1 MLSDFL
7 YRVRALFQ
15 RKTVEGELD
24 EELRFHLERQMQKH
38 LKAGLSRE
46 EAMRRARMEMGGLDQ
61 VKEECRQSWGVALIG
76 TLVQDLA
83 YAVRVLSKS
92 PGFTAAV
99 VLSLALGIGANT
111 AIFSLIDAVLWRM
124 LPVKD
129 PAGLWVINQ
138 GLTFQQYK
146 TVRDNNQV
154 AELAAYSTVRLNVS
168 VDGSIEPTVDG
179 QLVSGSYFFLLG
191 VKPVIGRT
199 IAVEDDRVPNGH
211 PVAMIGYGYWR
222 RRFGQDPSVLGRN
235 ISISGMPFT
244 IIGVTP
250 PEFFGVEVGMAPD
263 IFIPVM
269 MQPTAMPAF
278 ENLLDNPIIYRT
290 WLTTL
295 VRLKPGI
302 GVPQAT
308 GALQTLWRQG
318 LPQGGKVAGYT
329 FPALVL
335 NPASTGLSSLR
346 QQFSQPLFVLMAVVG
361 VVLLIAC
368 ANTANLLLARA
379 AARRPEFAMRLALG
393 AGRWRLTRQLLVE
406 SVVLAGLGGLCGILL
421 ARWAMRLLVIYMSS
435 GRSPIVL
442 DLNPNLRI
450 LGFTV
455 AVSVATGILFG
466 LAPAMRATR
475 IELGPALKS
484 LGNLLRR
491 GHGGLQP
498 GKILAMMQ
506 VALSLLLLIG
516 AGLFVRSL
524 QKLTGDNFGV
534 SRESVLIVR
543 VEPKGSDQRN
553 IPGTT
558 ARLDRIYQGL
568 LETVREIPGV
578 RMASLGQSTPTSP
591 NPGAAGQITLPSGT
605 KVLVPMVMLY
615 PNYFTTVGVPMVA
628 GREFNGTDLDAS
640 SPLVCVVNEAFA
652 RQMFPGE
659 NAIGKSCTT
668 SHRQNFNDPSRPRY
682 SDLEEPVQIIGVVKD
697 SRYSNPRGESQ
708 PVIYMT
714 FLQTPTG
721 RGQMVLHVRV
731 AGDAGSVLPRIREEV
746 LRVDPTL
753 PAFEVHTLAQEMDA
767 ALVQERLIAMLSS
780 LFGALALLLASVG
793 LYGLLAFGVV
803 QRTGEMGIRMALGA
817 GRGDVVWMILKE
829 ALLLVL
835 AGVALGVP
843 VALGVTR
850 LAGSQI
856 SGLLFGVKAT
866 DPVAIGTAALLLIS
880 VATIAAFL
888 PARRASR
895 VDPMVALRNE

>member
-1 MLSDFL
+1 MLSDLL
-7 YRVRALFQ
+7 YRIRALFR
-15 RKTVEGELD
+15 RKSVEGDLD
-24 EELRFHLERQMQKH
+24 DELRFHLERQIQKH
-38 LKAGLSRE
+38 LRAGFTRE
-46 EAMRRARMEMGGLDQ
+46 EAMRRARMDLGGLDQ
-61 VKEECRQSWGVALIG
+61 VKEECRQSWGIGLIES
-76 TLVQDLA
+76 LAQDIA
-83 YAVRVLSKS
+83 YALRVLIKS

-99 VLSLALGIGANT
+99 ALSLALGIGANT
-111 AIFSLIDAVLWRM
+111 AIFSLIDAVMWRM

-129 PAGLWVINQ
+129 PASLWVIDQ

-146 TVRDNNQV
+146 TARDNNQV
-154 AELAAYSTVRLNVS
+154 ADLAAYSTVRLNVS

-179 QLVSGSYFFLLG
+179 QLVSGGYFSLLG
-191 VKPVIGRT
+191 VNPAIGRT
-199 IAVEDDRVPNGH
+199 ISVDDDRVPNGH
-211 PVAMIGYGYWR
+211 PVAMISYGYWK
-222 RRFGQDPSVLGRN
+222 RRFGQESSILGRS
-235 ISISGMPFT
+235 ISISGTPFT
-244 IIGVTP
+244 VIGVAP
-250 PEFFGVEVGMAPD
+250 PEFFGMEVGMAPD
-263 IFIPVM
+263 IFVPVM

-295 VRLKPGI
+295 ARLKPGI

-308 GALQTLWRQG
+308 GALETLRRQA
-318 LPQGGKVAGYT
+318 LPGGPKSAGNN
-329 FPALVL
+329 FPSLVL
-335 NPASTGLSSLR
+335 KPASTGLSSLR
-346 QQFSQPLFVLMAVVG
+346 KQFSQPLFVLMAVVG

-379 AARRPEFAMRLALG
+379 AARRAEFAMRLALG

-406 SVVLAGLGGLCGILL
+406 SIVLAALGGLCGILL
-421 ARWAMRLLVIYMSS
+421 AHWAMRLLVVYMSS

-450 LGFTV
+450 LGFTL

-466 LAPAMRATR
+466 LAPALRATR
-475 IELGPALKS
+475 IDLWPALKS
-484 LGNLLRR
+484 LGNLLSR
-491 GHGGLQP
+491 GHGALQP
-498 GKILAMMQ
+498 GKILAVAQ

-524 QKLTGDNFGV
+524 QKLNGENFGV

-568 LETVREIPGV
+568 LEAVRAIPGV
-578 RMASLGQSTPTSP
+578 RMASLGQSTPTTP
-591 NPGAAGQITLPSGT
+591 NPGAAGAITLPSGAT
-605 KVLVPMVMLY
+605 VRVPMVMLY
-615 PNYFTTVGVPMVA
+615 PDYFAAVGVPMAA
-628 GREFNGTDLDAS
+628 GREFNSTDLRES
-640 SPLVCVVNEAFA
+640 SPLVCVVNETFA

-668 SHRQNFNDPSRPRY
+668 SHRQNFNDPTRPRY
-682 SDLEEPVQIIGVVKD
+682 SDLEEPVQIVGVVKD
-697 SRYSNPRGESQ
+697 SRYSNPRGEAQ

-731 AGDAGSVLPRIREEV
+731 AGDASSVLPRIREEV

-753 PAFEVHTLAQEMDA
+753 PMFEVHTLAQEMDA

-780 LFGALALLLASVG
+780 LFGVLALLLASVG

-817 GRGDVVWMILKE
+817 GRADVVWMILKE

-835 AGVALGVP
+835 AGVVVGIP

-866 DPVAIGTAALLLIS
+866 DPFTIATAAVLLIS
-880 VATIAAFL
+880 VATMAAFL
-888 PARRASR
+888 PARRASQ